1 MWNMEPEWE
10 WECRARASPWFMDD
24 LTLVIGNKNY
34 SSWSLRPW
42 LALKQTGAPFRELLI
57 PLYRPES
64 REKLLEQSPSGRVPA
79 LRHGRV
85 MVWESLAIC
94 EYVADLFPQARL
106 WPEDRE
112 ARAVARSISAEMHS
126 GFAALR
132 ANMGMNAR
140 AQLPGLGRTPDSLR
154 DIDRVRSLWTD
165 ALRRFGKEGPFL
177 FGRFS
182 IADAMYA
189 PVVLRF
195 RTYEVELDSS
205 LHDYCAAM
213 LALPAMEEWIAA
225 ARAEPWSIDWV
236 DYPSVRA

>member
-1 MWNMEPEWE
+1 
-10 WECRARASPWFMDD
+10 MDD
-24 LTLVIGNKNY
+24 LILVVGNKNY

-42 LALKQTGAPFRELLI
+42 LALRQAGVQFRELVI

-64 REKLLEQSPSGRVPA
+64 RDKILEQSPSGRVPA

-85 MVWESLAIC
+85 VVWDSLAIC
-94 EYVADLFPQARL
+94 EYVAELFPEASL
-106 WPEDRE
+106 WPAERE
-112 ARAVARSISAEMHS
+112 ARAVARSICAEMHS

-140 AQLPGLGRTPDSLR
+140 AHLPGLGRTPDSLR

-165 ALRRFGKEGPFL
+165 SRRRFGKDGPFL

-195 RTYEVELDSS
+195 RTYEVELDAA
-205 LHDYCAAM
+205 LREYCAAM
-213 LALPAMEEWIAA
+213 LALPALEEWIAA
-225 ARAEPWSIDWV
+225 ARSEPWSIDWV
-236 DYPSVRA
+236 EYPNIRA